1 MSIVNRRQAK
11 RDERALET
19 RADIDGL
26 EPQVDEVIKDV
37 VEENSVVL
45 EDISQ
50 NERQSDESKSD
61 TSAECAPYIL

>member
-19 RADIDGL
+19 RADINGL
-26 EPQVDEVIKDV
+26 DPQVDEVIEDV

-61 TSAECAPYIL
+61 TSAEWGPYIL